1 MRSALSKLAWA
12 SMIWACLTLV
22 PLTAEAM
29 QIFVKP
35 LTGQVLTLDVEPSDS
50 IETIKG
56 KIQEK
61 EGIPPDEQRLIFAGK
76 TLEDGRALQD
86 YNIQRE
92 STLHLV
98 IRKVEASFTVR
109 TYAPATLASGPFP
122 LDAAVPLIRLE
133 AEASG
138 SGPDLPVTAMTIV
151 LAASASPGD
160 VPMPDPLVSVYRD
173 ADGDGAIGPADAVIA
188 TTVTP
193 ATDSGTFQIAFADL
207 VLPASGSRLILAARV
222 DKPAPLAAVPLAGAV
237 GFVALLPFAI
247 RRRKWQVATLFLMS
261 GTALLGMS
269 ACYYVPLGDLRAVTL
284 PTSSP
289 LTAHATQPEAS
300 HPPTLPAPVPTQA
313 PEDVLQPKA
322 LRIDLTGSLTSIE
335 ATGSFTGLPLQGVP
349 VSLTGVL

>member
-1 MRSALSKLAWA
+1 
-12 SMIWACLTLV
+12 MIWACLALV

-29 QIFVKP
+29 QIFVKT
-35 LTGQVLTLDVEPSDS
+35 LTGQVLTLDVEPSD
-50 IETIKG
+50 TIDIDNVKA
-56 KIQEK
+56 KIQDK
-61 EGIPPDEQRLIFAGK
+61 EGIPPDEQRLIFAGRN
-76 TLEDGRALQD
+76 LEDGRTLSD
-86 YNIQRE
+86 YNIQKE

-160 VPMPDPLVSVYRD
+160 VPMPDPLLSVYRD
-173 ADGDGAIGPADAVIA
+173 ADGDGAIGPADAVVA

-193 ATDSGTFQIAFADL
+193 ATDSGTFRIAFADL

-222 DKPAPLAAVPLAGAV
+222 DKPAPLAATPLAGAV

-247 RRRKWQVATLFLMS
+247 RRRKWQEAALFLIS
-261 GTALLGMS
+261 GTAVLGMS
-269 ACYYVPLGDLRAVTL
+269 ACYYVPLGDLRAVML

-289 LTAHATQPEAS
+289 FTAHVTEPEAS
-300 HPPTLPAPVPTQA
+300 HAPTLPAPVTTQA

-322 LRIDLTGSLTSIE
+322 LRIDLTGNLTSIE
-335 ATGSFTGLPLQGVP
+335 ATGSCTGLPLQGDP